1 MLIQWL
7 NNARH
12 SQGCLHG
19 SLSSTESA
27 AWADGREHCCVFHS
41 PIHYQVTEN
50 ISYLRSLQ
58 KVAWSNNPSQ
68 SWASLEIRWHLG
80 QRHWGCEFQSKLVR
94 EPFIRN
100 LIRLPRGS
108 PEKHFNQCKGSHW
121 LPWELGQTSV
131 QWDCLPQSNH
141 GIIQLSFCWQH
152 SRRQIVFSPVLVSI
166 QNNSIHVTTA
176 IPYLFLCN

>member
-1 MLIQWL
+1 MPDIPKDSCTGAFLPLKVQVGLIDESTAVSSTALFSTKPQRTFHTWKAFRRL
-7 NNARH
+7 SDSTPPAKLGQSWDKMTFRSAPSRMWASVKVGEGALDLKSNPAAERVSWNQ
-12 SQGCLHG
+12 STG
-19 SLSSTESA
+19 SL
-27 AWADGREHCCVFHS
+27 
-41 PIHYQVTEN
+41 
-50 ISYLRSLQ
+50 
-58 KVAWSNNPSQ
+58 
-68 SWASLEIRWHLG
+68 
-80 QRHWGCEFQSKLVR
+80 
-94 EPFIRN
+94 
-100 LIRLPRGS
+100 
-108 PEKHFNQCKGSHW
+108 W

>member
-1 MLIQWL
+1 MPGIPK
-7 NNARH
+7 
-12 SQGCLHG
+12 
-19 SLSSTESA
+19 
-27 AWADGREHCCVFHS
+27 D
-41 PIHYQVTEN
+41 
-50 ISYLRSLQ
+50 
-58 KVAWSNNPSQ
+58 
-68 SWASLEIRWHLG
+68 SWAGVFLLLKVQVGLMDESTPTAPFTTKPQRIFHTWEAFRRLPEPTPPGKAGPVWRQDDILG
-80 QRHWGCEFQSKLVR
+80 QRHRGWELQSKSVR
-94 EPFIRN
+94 EPLIRN
-100 LIRLPRGS
+100 PTRLLRGS